1 MNGACGHHLYSD
13 SGALKRTSLVDQV
26 YRLGAHSS
34 ILLKVTRPVAGRNHL
49 EIIIN
54 DVFFQQ
60 FYSLF
65 YHHGMKGVKIL
76 ESLAMLIF
84 ADLQS
89 QAHTY
94 NNLLIVGQQVVS
106 TTAELKIPSVSKQDR
121 GEYRCVAT
129 NTLSPTDGPPGGTE
143 SSSSASMTL
152 SVNCKYCY
160 YSCTYCKYCY
170 YNYIMILT

>member
-1 MNGACGHHLYSD
+1 MPRQTVNGACGHHLYSD

-89 QAHTY
+89 ALFNGKH
-94 NNLLIVGQQVVS
+94 
-106 TTAELKIPSVSKQDR
+106 
-121 GEYRCVAT
+121 
-129 NTLSPTDGPPGGTE
+129 
-143 SSSSASMTL
+143 
-152 SVNCKYCY
+152 
-160 YSCTYCKYCY
+160 
-170 YNYIMILT
+170 ILTITY